1 VNITLEK
8 ATKMAR
14 DLKKDGM
21 SREDALS
28 IVKPHAK
35 PEVVQQ
41 AIELTYDGLKPVS
54 TVAGQATETEPE
66 DLFPEIPDV
75 FKSYSNWLTFE
86 SAEKKAPII
95 SGTFSHAKSND
106 PTTWVNYP
114 TLLQN
119 IREGKGYRNIG
130 FSPDG
135 ERTGYLTAVDIDN
148 SVIVQTGE
156 IAPWA
161 LRLLKS
167 LGATYAEV
175 TVSGSGLRAWVVIK
189 RELHTSFEL
198 GETAKA
204 NPTKKAA
211 QIEVVNDKQYMTF
224 SRAVLATSVK
234 AVRELTDKETE
245 AFFQFLGELQREF
258 SAASIVPNSEGKE
271 KSEIP
276 RDANNLVPHGE
287 LHRFLLHHAG
297 IFRNAG
303 LEPNEIEIAL
313 LRVAHSQCAPPI
325 DESKVRQ
332 IARSMGNYEIGKA
345 LYLNQ
350 ESSNIVVAGD
360 AVPMETFPEVA
371 SISEFDDSAITGIYR
386 KIVDA
391 ACNGTTIPRQY
402 AFLAAKVYI
411 GAMVAG
417 KIRFEGMEDTS
428 SYYGVPIGAT
438 GTGKGLAWKRVV
450 KDILA
455 LGSSGSSSFAPV
467 KILYGSGDS
476 GAGLL
481 DYFFDSPKDAP
492 VICMIDEIAELGHKA
507 GDKKQPEIIDALV
520 RLATSHE
527 FDRVK
532 AARSAKAK
540 AGRHHDNAHLSIY
553 MCGQNREVIAAAFPN
568 KRGVGIYERFYP
580 EFSAPV
586 IAGRLPK
593 VDPTLAAEIWG
604 EVQKLPKVGE
614 IKQGSGIEDKIEE
627 YWQSLP
633 AETQTFVRLKAHLTR
648 DMFMAAHGRGSMIVE
663 MQDLEAALKNFPR
676 FVKIRESF
684 FNLEV
689 PDKVGMYTA
698 RLKDITAGMRRRLN
712 KGEPVWQV
720 ALSLRDL
727 QTATNAFRDN
737 DLTVFSSAWRA
748 FAAHVRAVRVERRN
762 GRQYDKFIPEPY
774 EDEEDNW
781 RWDFKHGQG
790 GETSLAITNP
800 PAVKIS

>member
-1 VNITLEK
+1 
-8 ATKMAR
+8 M
-14 DLKKDGM
+14 
-21 SREDALS
+21 
-28 IVKPHAK
+28 
-35 PEVVQQ
+35 
-41 AIELTYDGLKPVS
+41 
-54 TVAGQATETEPE
+54 
-66 DLFPEIPDV
+66 
-75 FKSYSNWLTFE
+75 
-86 SAEKKAPII
+86 
-95 SGTFSHAKSND
+95 
-106 PTTWVNYP
+106 
-114 TLLQN
+114 
-119 IREGKGYRNIG
+119 
-130 FSPDG
+130 
-135 ERTGYLTAVDIDN
+135 
-148 SVIVQTGE
+148 
-156 IAPWA
+156 PWA
-161 LRLLKS
+161 LRILKS

-189 RELHTSFEL
+189 RDLHTSFGL
-198 GETAKA
+198 GDTAKA

-234 AVRELTDKETE
+234 AVRELTDQETE
-245 AFFQFLGELQREF
+245 AFFQLLSELQKEF
-258 SAASIVPNSEGKE
+258 PAASIVPSAEGK
-271 KSEIP
+271 SEFP

-313 LRVAHSQCAPPI
+313 LRVAHSQGAPPI
-325 DESKVRQ
+325 DESKVSQ

-350 ESSNIVVAGD
+350 EQSNVVLAGD
-360 AVPMETFPEVA
+360 TVPTKIFPEVA
-371 SISEFDDSAITGIYR
+371 SIPEFDDSAITGIYR

-391 ACNGTTIPRQY
+391 ACCGTTIPRQY

-411 GAMVAG
+411 GALIAG
-417 KIRFEGMEDTS
+417 KIKFEGMEDTS

-455 LGSSGSSSFAPV
+455 LGSSGSSPFAPV

-481 DYFFDSPKDAP
+481 DFFFDAPKDAP

-520 RLATSHE
+520 CLATAHE

-580 EFSAPV
+580 EFSAPI
-586 IAGRLPK
+586 IAARLPK

-604 EVQKLPKVGE
+604 EVQKLAKVGE
-614 IKQGSGIEDKIEE
+614 IKLGPGVEDKVEE

-648 DMFMAAHGRGSMIVE
+648 DMFIAAHGRGSMIVE

-720 ALSLRDL
+720 ALSLRDF
-727 QTATNAFRDN
+727 QTDTHAFRDN
-737 DLTVFSSAWRA
+737 DLTAFSSAWRA

-790 GETSLAITNP
+790 G
-800 PAVKIS
+800 